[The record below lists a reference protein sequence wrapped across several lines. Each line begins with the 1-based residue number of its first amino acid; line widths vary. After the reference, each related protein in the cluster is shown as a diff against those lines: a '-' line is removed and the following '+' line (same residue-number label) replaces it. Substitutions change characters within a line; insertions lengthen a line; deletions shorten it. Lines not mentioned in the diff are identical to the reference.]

1 MDLSAINPNAPRPFA
16 AQPDDRLSPASA
28 VPETSAP
35 LSAQAVRQSAES
47 QAVADRHQQRAPG
60 QLTDDELAVVQQL
73 KARDREVRAHEQAHK
88 NVGGQYAGA
97 ISYDYQRGPD
107 GQNYAVGGSVPID
120 VSTEPTPEET
130 IAKMQIVIRAAL
142 APAEPSAADR
152 SVAANAQAKLADAQ
166 SELNVQRAAERR
178 GEGDSDSSGVAA
190 ALSAYTEA
198 ERDQA
203 DPLITLQ
210 V

>member
-1 MDLSAINPNAPRPFA
+1 MDLSAINPNAPRPYA
-16 AQPDDRLSPASA
+16 AQPDDRLTPLSA

-35 LSAQAVRQSAES
+35 LSAQAVRQSAEA
-47 QAVADRHQQRAPG
+47 QAVGDRPSQPAPG
-60 QLTDDELAVVQQL
+60 QLTDEEQAVVQKL

-88 NVGGQYAGA
+88 TVGGQYAGA

-107 GQNYAVGGSVPID
+107 GQNYAIGGSVPID

-130 IAKMQIVIRAAL
+130 IAKMEVVIRAAL
-142 APAEPSAADR
+142 APAEPSSADR

-166 SELNVQRAAERR
+166 FELSAQRAAERR
-178 GEGDSDSSGVAA
+178 GEDPEAGNAAGLAAYRAAEQEPSDPFIA
-190 ALSAYTEA
+190 
-198 ERDQA
+198 
-203 DPLITLQ
+203 LQ